1 MFTRTLEK
9 SIVQA
14 SKTFP
19 SIVITGPRQSG
30 KTTLVKKLFGKTHVY
45 VNMEEIDVRMRA
57 NSDPKGFLSQHK
69 TPIIIDEIQYVPEL
83 FSYIKSAIDQKRK
96 PGQWIITGS
105 QQYSLMKHVSDS
117 LAGRVAVMSLLPF
130 SFAEQM
136 RRGRQTYDME
146 SFLHAIKKQEVVHTH
161 KTDIFSLLLRG
172 SYPEIAINPKI
183 NRSIWCNSYITTY
196 LERDIR
202 NLKQVGDL
210 QQFELFIR
218 AIAAR
223 TGQILN
229 LSDVARD
236 IGISVPTAKTWIS
249 LLVTGYQVLLLYPHY
264 KNIGKR
270 LIKSPK
276 IYMLDSGLATFL
288 MGIHTKETLLGSP
301 YMPHLFEAYIISDI
315 YKRFHHCGIVPT
327 MYYLRTQDG
336 MEVDL
341 IIEWGGGL
349 HLFEIKS
356 SSTITPSHASSL
368 LRARRDIKDIIQNA
382 TIISNSYDSFHV
394 VNDIFNYTIGDIL
407 SL

>member
-9 SIVQA
+9 SIVGA

-45 VNMEEIDVRMRA
+45 VNMEEIDVRIRA

-146 SFLHAIKKQEVVHTH
+146 SFLHAIKKQEIVHTH

-172 SYPEIAINPKI
+172 SYPEIATNPKI

-249 LLVTGYQVLLLYPHY
+249 LLVTGYQVLLLYPYY

-270 LIKSPK
+270 LVKSPK

-349 HLFEIKS
+349 HFFEIKS
-356 SSTITPSHASSL
+356 SATITPNHASSL
-368 LRARRDIKDIIQNA
+368 LRIKRDMKDLVQNA
-382 TIISNSYDSFHV
+382 TVISNSNESFHV
-394 VNDIFNYTIGDIL
+394 INDIYNYTIGDIL

>member
-1 MFTRTLEK
+1 MLTRTLEK
-9 SIVQA
+9 TIVRA

-19 SIVITGPRQSG
+19 SLVITGPRQSG
-30 KTTLVKKLFGKTHVY
+30 KTTVVKKLFGNTHTY
-45 VNMEEIDVRMRA
+45 VNLEEIDMRTRA
-57 NSDPKGFLSQHK
+57 HSDPKGFLSQYK
-69 TPIIIDEIQYVPEL
+69 IPIIIDEIQYVPEL

-117 LAGRVAVMSLLPF
+117 LAGRVAVMSLLPLSF
-130 SFAEQM
+130 SEQK
-136 RRGRQTYDME
+136 RNGGQTHDIQ
-146 SFLHAIKKQEVVHTH
+146 SFLRIIHKKQVIHTH
-161 KTDIFSLLLRG
+161 KIDIYSLMLRG
-172 SYPEIAINPKI
+172 SYPEIATNLKV
-183 NRSIWCNSYITTY
+183 NRSLWCNSYITTY

-210 QQFELFIR
+210 QQFELFLR

-249 LLVTGYQVLLLYPHY
+249 LLITGYQVLLLYPYY

-270 LIKSPK
+270 LVKSPK

-288 MGIHTKETLLGSP
+288 MGIHTKDTLLGSP
-301 YMPHLFEAYIISDI
+301 YLPHLFETYIISDLH
-315 YKRFHHCGIVPT
+315 KRFHHGGTQPT
-327 MYYLRTQDG
+327 MYYMRTQDG
-336 MEVDL
+336 LEIDV

-356 SSTITPSHASSL
+356 SSTITSSHATSL
-368 LRARRDIKDIIQNA
+368 MRTKRDIKNIIQNA
-382 TIISNSYDSFHV
+382 TIISNSDESFHV
-394 VNDIFNYTIGDIL
+394 INDIFNYTAGDIL

>member
-9 SIVQA
+9 SIIQA

-30 KTTLVKKLFGKTHVY
+30 KTTLVKKLFGKTHAY
-45 VNMEEIDVRMRA
+45 VNMEEIDVRIRA
-57 NSDPKGFLSQHK
+57 NSDPKGFLSHNK
-69 TPIIIDEIQYVPEL
+69 IPIIIDEIQYVPEL

-136 RRGRQTYDME
+136 RRGRQTYDMQ
-146 SFLHAIKKQEVVHTH
+146 SFLSTIKKQRSVHTH
-161 KTDIFSLLLRG
+161 KTDILSLLLRG
-172 SYPEIAINPKI
+172 SYPEIATNPKI

-229 LSDVARD
+229 LTGVARD

-249 LLVTGYQVLLLYPHY
+249 LLVTGYQVLLLYPYY
-264 KNIGKR
+264 KNLGKR
-270 LIKSPK
+270 LVKSPK

-301 YMPHLFEAYIISDI
+301 YMPHLFETYIVSDI
-315 YKRFHHCGIVPT
+315 YKRFHHSGIVPT

-336 MEVDL
+336 LEIDV

-356 SSTITPSHASSL
+356 SSTITPHHASSL
-368 LRARRDIKDIIQNA
+368 LRAKRDMKDFVQNA
-382 TIISNSYDSFHV
+382 TIISNSNESFPV
-394 VNDIFNYTIGDIL
+394 IKDIYNYAIGDIL

>member
-9 SIVQA
+9 SIVGA

-146 SFLHAIKKQEVVHTH
+146 SFLHAIKKQEIVHTH

-172 SYPEIAINPKI
+172 SYPEIATNPKI

-236 IGISVPTAKTWIS
+236 IGTSVPTAKTWIS
-249 LLVTGYQVLLLYPHY
+249 LLVTGYQVLLLYPYY

-315 YKRFHHCGIVPT
+315 YKRFHHCAIAPT

-356 SSTITPSHASSL
+356 SSTITPHHASSL
-368 LRARRDIKDIIQNA
+368 LRAKRDLKDFIQNA
-382 TIISNSYDSFHV
+382 TVISNSNESFHV
-394 VNDIFNYTIGDIL
+394 INNIYNYTIQDIL